1 MRWAAM
7 IEYVSDAAK
16 VNAVRPL
23 HRAYET
29 QLLAEGKLAFGGPIT
44 DGSGALIVYEAES
57 KEAAEALLKADP
69 FCREGVFASWTI
81 RPWKIVFADWSRMPP
96 NG

>member
-1 MRWAAM
+1 MKWAAM

-16 VNAVRPL
+16 VNAVRPA

-29 QLLAEGKLAFGGPIT
+29 QLLAEGKLAFGGPFT
-44 DGSGALIVYEAES
+44 DHFGALIVYEVETR
-57 KEAAEALLKADP
+57 EAAEVLLKADP
-69 FCREGVFASWTI
+69 FCREGVFVNWTI
-81 RPWKIVFADWSRMPP
+81 RPWKVVFADWSKMPP